1 MYRNVIATRTLN
13 IALKEWSVTIDA
25 LAAGDQIFLLRKGG
39 IRETNRHFEIAD
51 RRFLLYPTHF
61 HEAHRMLKPQFRHD
75 SHVSETVT
83 DASVKI
89 TAWAEVHDVLEIDD
103 AERLGALADAHIW
116 TDEFVAKRI
125 DWKPRHPASLI
136 LLKTYALLEPA
147 KVPIEAHHKGC
158 KSWVDIEPTIEIGGS
173 TPALTDDDWATRALA
188 IKRRLAESA
197 EKVMATP

>member
-1 MYRNVIATRTLN
+1 MIATRALN

-25 LAAGDQIFLLRKGG
+25 LAAGDQIMLLRKGG
-39 IRETNRHFEIAD
+39 IRETNRHFEVAD

-61 HEAHRMLKPQFRHD
+61 HEARRMLKPQFRHD

-83 DASVKI
+83 DDSVLV

-136 LLKTYALLEPA
+136 LLKTYALSEPVE
-147 KVPIEAHHKGC
+147 VPIKALHKGC

-173 TPALTDDDWATRALA
+173 KPALTDEDWATRARA
-188 IKRRLAESA
+188 IKRMLSDSA
-197 EKVMATP
+197 EKVMATL